1 MYVPINIILRRFNIL
16 AESTAFLPP
25 QPPTARYS
33 GIATQIDELSSGLEH
48 GLLDVDAAASEQAV
62 YVKNLLSRARR
73 AKNRLKAR
81 WDLLDENG
89 NYTFSATTDTFLDL
103 QRFFP
108 DADIAHLDDIEGF
121 HRIISSVFKSELRT
135 ERSKLEKELK
145 EYDRIIYEYET
156 QLKELIRN
164 PNLSKVI
171 LARHA
176 NLLREK
182 DRMQKENESYSCG
195 SYGADGDF
203 GSATDKAVRRFQSA
217 KGIGVDGIV
226 GSNTWSKLLK

>member
-1 MYVPINIILRRFNIL
+1 M
-16 AESTAFLPP
+16 
-25 QPPTARYS
+25 
-33 GIATQIDELSSGLEH
+33 
-48 GLLDVDAAASEQAV
+48 LDVDAAASEQAV